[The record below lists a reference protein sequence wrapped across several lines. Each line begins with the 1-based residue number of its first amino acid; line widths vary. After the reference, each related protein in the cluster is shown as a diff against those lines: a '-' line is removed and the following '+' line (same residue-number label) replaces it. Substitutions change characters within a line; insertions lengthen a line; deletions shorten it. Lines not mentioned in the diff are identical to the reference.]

1 MHSKTLRNW
10 RAKRA
15 GGRITIYGDEGTG
28 AASRNTKIV
37 GVDTITP
44 GAVHEGVC
52 YALDKDGVTH
62 TLLLN

>member
-1 MHSKTLRNW
+1 MHGKTLANW

-15 GGRITIYGDEGTG
+15 GGRITVYGDDAKTR
-28 AASRNTKIV
+28 ATTKIV

-44 GAVHEGVC
+44 GEVHQGIC
-52 YALDKDGVTH
+52 RAIDKNGVTH

>member
-15 GGRITIYGDEGTG
+15 GGRITIYGDEGVGSSVRT
-28 AASRNTKIV
+28 TKIV

-44 GAVHEGVC
+44 GAVHEGAC
-52 YALDKDGVTH
+52 FALDKDGVTH